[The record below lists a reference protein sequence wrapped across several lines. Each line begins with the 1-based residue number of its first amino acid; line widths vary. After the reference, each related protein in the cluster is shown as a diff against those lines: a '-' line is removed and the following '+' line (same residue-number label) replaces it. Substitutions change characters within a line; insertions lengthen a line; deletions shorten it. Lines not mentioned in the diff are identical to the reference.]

1 MSSGT
6 HVEQKSDPYT
16 VREGG
21 AAPPPTSWRQR
32 LRYLGPSVVIS
43 GAIVGSGEMVLTS
56 GLGAAAGFVMLW
68 WVLLSCWIKSLI
80 QAELARYTLVSGD
93 TYVRAM
99 NRLPFR
105 IRIGRGHVSFAVAIT
120 LIALV
125 PALLGMGGIIGGAG
139 QALTLLVSGRAVD
152 PRRRTAGRDHHC
164 RPDHGLLPDPGE
176 RDACAG
182 HDLHRRHARLR
193 DPDAGHGVRRHPGRT
208 RVRLHVQLSAR
219 VHRRRHG
226 RLRLLGRQLRGNLR
240 LPVLVRREGLPE
252 LHRQAATRRDGKR
265 APVAGSRSCRR
276 TSGSRWSC

>member
-6 HVEQKSDPYT
+6 CVEQKSDPYT

-21 AAPPPTSWRQR
+21 ATPPPASWRRR
-32 LRYLGPSVVIS
+32 LRHLGPSVVIS
-43 GAIVGSGEMVLTS
+43 GAIVGSGEMILTS

-125 PALLGMGGIIGGAG
+125 P
-139 QALTLLVSGRAVD
+139 
-152 PRRRTAGRDHHC
+152 RTAGY
-164 RPDHGLLPDPGE
+164 G
-176 RDACAG
+176 
-182 HDLHRRHARLR
+182 RH
-193 DPDAGHGVRRHPGRT
+193 
-208 RVRLHVQLSAR
+208 
-219 VHRRRHG
+219 HRRRRPGSDPAGPG
-226 RLRLLGRQLRGNLR
+226 R
-240 LPVLVRREGLPE
+240 
-252 LHRQAATRRDGKR
+252 
-265 APVAGSRSCRR
+265 CRR
-276 TSGSRWSC
+276 PSPPGCWP